1 MLGVQGLVDLIKQ
14 IERGGVT
21 LLDGKNKGQSH
32 QRLLP
37 SRQLLHLPHLSLL
50 PRERHLQDGRG
61 SAIRPE
67 TGTRTAVSQTGED
80 CQTED
85 ETDPDADSCEL
96 VDRWN
101 AALGTGAP
109 LAVRTALALVLGLA
123 AFSVAL
129 LHHQCGF
136 TAWHQLL
143 ENLAEVLRHLRRRR
157 SVALTAGLM

>member
-1 MLGVQGLVDLIKQ
+1 MLGVQGLVDLVEQ
-14 IERGGVT
+14 IERGGVA
-21 LLDGKNKGQSH
+21 LLDGKNKGQRH
-32 QRLLP
+32 QGLLP
-37 SRQLLHLPHLSLL
+37 SGQLLHLPHLPLL
-50 PRERHLQDGRG
+50 PCERHLQDGRG
-61 SAIRPE
+61 SAVRPE
-67 TGTRTAVSQTGED
+67 AGNTHRRRRRQR
-80 CQTED
+80 QTED

-96 VDRWN
+96 VDRGN

-109 LAVRTALALVLGLA
+109 LAVGAALALVLGLA

-157 SVALTAGLM
+157 WAALTAGLM

>member
-1 MLGVQGLVDLIKQ
+1 MNDTY
-14 IERGGVT
+14 RTGGVV
-21 LLDGKNKGQSH
+21 LL
-32 QRLLP
+32 
-37 SRQLLHLPHLSLL
+37 
-50 PRERHLQDGRG
+50 E
-61 SAIRPE
+61 A
-67 TGTRTAVSQTGED
+67 GTRTSTPSLTGEER
-80 CQTED
+80 QTED
-85 ETDPDADSCEL
+85 KTDPDADSCEL
-96 VDRWN
+96 VDRGN

-157 SVALTAGLM
+157 SATLTAGLVKLKTNANDF